1 MSDRFTALLSDY
13 LDHDLPRAEYEALE
27 RHLGDCDECRDVL
40 SSLAAVKSHAA
51 ALVDPPAPD
60 DLWAGIASRIGP
72 AGSPSATPR
81 PVLIELPRRAR
92 TWSMPQWLAAAAAF
106 AVVAA
111 GAVWFAQGG
120 LNGRATRE
128 GLAVRQGTPPS
139 YTDGGT
145 NASAAGFDADRIE
158 NEIQTLQAAVER
170 GRGRLAPETVKV
182 LEDNLAIIHK
192 ALSDARTALEQDPA
206 NHELKD
212 YLAGSVQ
219 RKLDLVRR
227 AADLA
232 GV

>member
-1 MSDRFTALLSDY
+1 MSDRFTSLLSDY

-27 RHLGDCDECRDVL
+27 RHLEDCDECREIL

-72 AGSPSATPR
+72 AGSPSASPR

-92 TWSMPQWLAAAAAF
+92 GWSTPQWLAAAAAF

-120 LNGRATRE
+120 LNARATRE
-128 GLAVRQGTPPS
+128 GLAVRQSSPPA

-145 NASAAGFDADRIE
+145 NASAAGFDAARIE
-158 NEIQTLQAAVER
+158 TEIQALQAAVER

-206 NHELKD
+206 NRDLQD

>member
-1 MSDRFTALLSDY
+1 MSDRFTSLLSDY
-13 LDHDLPRAEYEALE
+13 LDHDLPRAEYEPLE
-27 RHLGDCDECRDVL
+27 RHLESCAECRAIL
-40 SSLAAVKSHAA
+40 SELAAVKSRAA
-51 ALVDPPAPD
+51 SLVDPPVPD

-72 AGSPSATPR
+72 AGSVSHRPR

-92 TWSMPQWLAAAAAF
+92 AWAMPQWLAAAAAF

-128 GLAVRQGTPPS
+128 GLAVRQGAPLTIS
-139 YTDGGT
+139 DGGNSAT
-145 NASAAGFDADRIE
+145 AAGFDADRIE
-158 NEIQTLQAAVER
+158 SEIQELQAALEL

-182 LEDNLAIIHK
+182 LEDNLLIIHK
-192 ALSDARTALEQDPA
+192 ALSDARTALKQDPA
-206 NHELKD
+206 NRELQD
-212 YLAGSVQ
+212 YFAGSVQ

-227 AADLA
+227 AAELA